1 MDSNVENILRNMVDG
16 TTEYDPPHSR
26 VEKLLIELKE
36 ALDAGGGGGTV
47 DDVARNRINTHID
60 NSNVH
65 VNTAEKLSWNDKVER
80 SDLTAHTEDTAIHVT
95 NNDKVTWNGK
105 AEQKDLSE
113 HADNGEIH
121 VTAEEKAAWN
131 GKAELSDIPSTLPAN
146 GGNADTVDGKH
157 ANEFMQFLGDV
168 RNGSLLD
175 YILSLDKSGFL
186 YCGSAN
192 CTDMPVDGTYFMV
205 EVRCYTTV
213 KEVKATSFST
223 GAVYTNRYSGSK
235 WSGWTNVANGGNAD
249 TVGGKHAN
257 ELVQYIGKI
266 TSITIAND
274 PNYGISYEGNLA
286 PAIAVEIGLPS
297 GWYHLKYLKHQDS
310 GDIGWGLQIALP
322 LTKLSF
328 LPMYRFAANEETS
341 WSMWHA
347 FADGGNA
354 DTLDGLHAN
363 EIASNPNLLINPD
376 FSINQRGITSASGG
390 TDMIFIADRWYT
402 SRCIIS
408 NNGHAL
414 TAAWDGVTGTNG
426 YIQQQI
432 EGTAELFGK
441 PVTVSLNID
450 GARRSVTLTVPTEK
464 NQTAKASVSDDI
476 IVGVSNFKATHISV
490 VLFFNAVEHT
500 ITNIKAEVGACETGY
515 EIPITADE
523 LLKCQRYYQIRS
535 TGDIAAVDMRPSMA
549 TIKDIKQR
557 SDGNYEYIA
566 EL

>member
-65 VNTAEKLSWNDKVER
+65 VSTAEKSSWNDKVER

-105 AEQKDLSE
+105 AEQQDLSE

-146 GGNADTVDGKH
+146 GGNADTVNGKH

-175 YILSLDKSGFL
+175 YILSLDRSGFL

-249 TVGGKHAN
+249 T
-257 ELVQYIGKI
+257 
-266 TSITIAND
+266 
-274 PNYGISYEGNLA
+274 
-286 PAIAVEIGLPS
+286 
-297 GWYHLKYLKHQDS
+297 
-310 GDIGWGLQIALP
+310 
-322 LTKLSF
+322 
-328 LPMYRFAANEETS
+328 
-341 WSMWHA
+341 
-347 FADGGNA
+347 
-354 DTLDGLHAN
+354 LDGLHAN

-376 FSINQRGITSASGG
+376 FSVNQRGITSASGG
-390 TDMIFIADRWYT
+390 TSSVYIADGWY
-402 SRCIIS
+402 SQRAIIS
-408 NNGHAL
+408 RPENGGISI
-414 TAAWDGVTGTNG
+414 AWDGTNKDNG
-426 YIQQQI
+426 WVQQKI
-432 EGTAELFGK
+432 ETAALFGK
-441 PVTVSLNID
+441 TVTISADID
-450 GARRSVTLTVPTEK
+450 GKRKSVTTTVPTLVNKTDGSWVDSNE
-464 NQTAKASVSDDI
+464 QVMFA
-476 IVGVSNFKATHISV
+476 VSNLGGTLMSVAIFSYTTTPIAVSNVKLELGANATRYYPPDP
-490 VLFFNAVEHT
+490 AT
-500 ITNIKAEVGACETGY
+500 
-515 EIPITADE
+515 E
-523 LLKCQRYYQIRS
+523 LLKCQRYYQR
-535 TGDIAAVDMRPSMA
+535 IAAYLPSRAAGISTDFIDFVYNLSVPMMSKPSVDLSALDVYSVDYSKQTGFNSSINIVSNNSINIRATKTGHGLTDAIARPSA
-549 TIKDIKQR
+549 VLEL
-557 SDGNYEYIA
+557 SA

>member
-16 TTEYDPPHSR
+16 TTEYDPPYSR

-65 VNTAEKLSWNDKVER
+65 VSTAEKSSWNDKVER

-95 NNDKVTWNGK
+95 NNDKVTWNEK

-249 TVGGKHAN
+249 TVGG
-257 ELVQYIGKI
+257 
-266 TSITIAND
+266 
-274 PNYGISYEGNLA
+274 
-286 PAIAVEIGLPS
+286 
-297 GWYHLKYLKHQDS
+297 
-310 GDIGWGLQIALP
+310 
-322 LTKLSF
+322 
-328 LPMYRFAANEETS
+328 
-341 WSMWHA
+341 
-347 FADGGNA
+347 
-354 DTLDGLHAN
+354 LHAN

-376 FSINQRGITSASGG
+376 FSVNQRGITSASGG
-390 TDMIFIADRWYT
+390 TDMIFIADRWYA
-402 SRCIIS
+402 SRCIVS

-414 TAAWDGVTGTNG
+414 TVAWDGVTGTNG

-476 IVGVSNFKATHISV
+476 IVGVSNFKSTHISV

-557 SDGNYEYIA
+557 SDGNYEYSA